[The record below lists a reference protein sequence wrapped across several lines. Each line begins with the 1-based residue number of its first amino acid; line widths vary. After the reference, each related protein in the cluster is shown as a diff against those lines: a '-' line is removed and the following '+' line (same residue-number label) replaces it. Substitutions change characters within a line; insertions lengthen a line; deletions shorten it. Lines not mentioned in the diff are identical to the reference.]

1 LPLITNPI
9 QNFLQQGRAPRNYD
23 LIDNITW
30 VKGNHV
36 FRFGTAARFVRIL
49 NFNDAGIVKQ
59 YTVGFNSTT
68 NRTPL
73 VAGNFPGGISSTQL
87 GTANSLLG
95 LLTGAV
101 SRVDETFNVA
111 DRDSGFTR
119 GVGSNRF
126 LDYNTLAFYGSDAW
140 RIKPNLSLNFG
151 MRWEYIGPLTERHGL
166 GLMPKN
172 LSLDVLRDPL
182 AVLDFA
188 GKGTGRDFVA
198 RDLNNWAPNFSFA
211 WDPFKDGKT
220 SVRGGFSIAYAIDN
234 NATVLNN
241 SAVGGNAGLQSTASV
256 TTLNGTVTGGITNC
270 TGTPQVCVPFVA
282 PAIPAFKVPRTLLDQ
297 LTLSQSP
304 TLFTT
309 EYNLKTPYAEQWN
322 FGIEREIWKDTAL
335 SVGYVGNHGVQLT
348 RGLDT
353 NQVTIFQNGFLADF
367 LRAQSNCALQ
377 GATLPGSGSPLDKCT
392 NAAFN
397 AGIPGSVHLPIFERL
412 GGGGNL
418 TDTSIL
424 NLIRQGQV
432 GELAATYASSRN
444 TFLNT
449 SQPCVETG
457 VGKPCPSFFLP
468 ANGNVFVTDYIGS
481 SGWSNYHGLQAE
493 IRRRFSGGYYYQ
505 INYTWSKAFTNAEQ
519 AQAEFLPYLDNAVG
533 DTLEKKRNNQDVQ
546 HVLKANAVYE
556 LPIGPGKRWFN
567 GGGFGGKL
575 LGGWQISG
583 IAQFRTGRPIS
594 FISGRGTLNRA
605 ARSGNN
611 TPNTTLTLAELQG
624 ATGLFFDPKTGIP
637 LVVDPKLIGPDGRA
651 NPQFFT
657 HPAPGT
663 VGHLSLTPV
672 DGPGYWNVDTA
683 LIKRVRFK
691 ERLGVELRLEA
702 FNVFNHTNF
711 SVPNTL
717 NIDDTDFGKINSTFD
732 NRILQLAWKFT
743 F

>member
-1 LPLITNPI
+1 
-9 QNFLQQGRAPRNYD
+9 
-23 LIDNITW
+23 
-30 VKGNHV
+30 
-36 FRFGTAARFVRIL
+36 
-49 NFNDAGIVKQ
+49 
-59 YTVGFNSTT
+59 
-68 NRTPL
+68 
-73 VAGNFPGGISSTQL
+73 
-87 GTANSLLG
+87 

-101 SRVDETFNVA
+101 SAVSETFNVA
-111 DRDSGFTR
+111 DRESGFTR

-126 LDYNTLAFYGSDAW
+126 LDYNTFALYASDTW
-140 RIKPNLSLNFG
+140 RIKPNLSLNLG
-151 MRWEYIGPLTERHGL
+151 MRWEYIGPLTERNGL
-166 GLMPKN
+166 GLMPSN
-172 LSLDVLRDPL
+172 LSLDVLRDPF

-188 GKGTGRDFVA
+188 GKGTGRDFIA
-198 RDLNNWAPNFSFA
+198 RDLNNFAPNFSFA

-256 TTLNGTVTGGITNC
+256 TTLNGTVSGGITNC
-270 TGTPQVCVPFVA
+270 TGTPVVCVPFVS
-282 PAIPAFKVPRTLLDQ
+282 PAVPTFKVPRNLIDQ

-322 FGIEREIWKDTAL
+322 FGIEREIWKDTAF

-353 NQVTIFQNGFLADF
+353 NQVRIFENGFLADF
-367 LRAQSNCALQ
+367 LRAQANCAAQ
-377 GATLPGSGSPLDKCT
+377 GATLTGSGTPLEKCT
-392 NAAFN
+392 SAAFN
-397 AGIPGSVHLPIFERL
+397 ASIPGTVHLPIFERL
-412 GGGGNL
+412 GSGGNL
-418 TDTSIL
+418 TDSTIL

-432 GELAATYASSRN
+432 GELAATYASARN
-444 TFLNT
+444 TYLNVT
-449 SQPCVETG
+449 NQPCVDTG
-457 VGKPCPSFFLP
+457 TGRPCPSFFLRD
-468 ANGNVFVTDYIGS
+468 NGNVFVTDYIGS

-556 LPIGPGKRWFN
+556 LPIGPGKRWFTN
-567 GGGFGGKL
+567 GGFAGKIF
-575 LGGWQISG
+575 GGWQISG

-611 TPNTTLTLAELQG
+611 TPNTTLTLAELQA

-637 LVVDPKLIGPDGRA
+637 LVIDPKLIGSDGRA
-651 NPQFFT
+651 NPAFFT
-657 HPAPGT
+657 HPAAGT

-683 LIKRVRFK
+683 LIKRIRFK
-691 ERLGVELRLEA
+691 ERLGIELRLEA

-732 NRILQLAWKFT
+732 PRILQLAWKFT